1 MKRFKLLIGLAS
13 VFMFLLF
20 SCTKDEAV
28 GNTIT
33 EEQTENRALET
44 ALSGIDN
51 SQNITTDCG
60 EMQMANTEIL
70 VSGPKVKTSAV
81 NQIKLS
87 QFYQKMLESN
97 TFLWD

>member
-1 MKRFKLLIGLAS
+1 MGL
-13 VFMFLLF
+13 VFIFMFLLS